1 MPRGPLACPLQAA
14 EITMSQLAEAALAA
28 WRFPCWTSALL
39 AATTALYLRGFVRV
53 HRQMPLRFPLSRLAF
68 YLAGIATLAIALISP
83 LEALDDRLLITH
95 MLQHLLLLLIAPP
108 LLLLGA
114 PQIPLVRAIPPA
126 FAKPTIGLIAKSR
139 ACRFFLASITH
150 PTGALTFFSLVM
162 LGWHLPGPFQ
172 LALRSDA
179 WHIAEHGCFILAG
192 TLFWYPIVSPWPA
205 AERCSRWA
213 LVPYLLIAD
222 VENSLLGA
230 FMVFSGRLLYPF
242 YAEVPRVVGITTIT
256 DQIVAG
262 AIMWV
267 PGSILLLVPAVAI
280 VVRAL
285 QPAKLARSRLDGY
298 ADDPS
303 LSAVIKRR
311 AV

>member
-1 MPRGPLACPLQAA
+1 V
-14 EITMSQLAEAALAA
+14 T
-28 WRFPCWTSALL
+28 
-39 AATTALYLRGFVRV
+39 LYLRGFIRV
-53 HRQMPLRFPLSRLAF
+53 HAQMPLRFPLSRLAF
-68 YLAGIATLAIALISP
+68 YLAGNATLAIALVSP

-126 FAKPTIGLIAKSR
+126 IAKRSIGLIAKSR
-139 ACRFFLASITH
+139 TCRSLLDSITH
-150 PTGALTFFSLVM
+150 PVGALIVFSAVM

-172 LALRSDA
+172 LALRSNG
-179 WHIAEHGCFILAG
+179 WHIAEHGCFIVAG
-192 TLFWYPIVSPWPA
+192 TFFWYPIVGPWPA

-222 VENSLLGA
+222 AENSVLGA
-230 FMVFSGRLLYPF
+230 FMVFTGQLLYPF
-242 YAEVPRVVGITTIT
+242 YAAVPRVAGISAIT

-267 PGSILLLVPAVAI
+267 PASIVLLVPAVII
-280 VVRAL
+280 VMRSLGPATL
-285 QPAKLARSRLDGY
+285 AQPNAGRS
-298 ADDPS
+298 ATI
-303 LSAVIKRR
+303 LS
-311 AV
+311 

>member
-1 MPRGPLACPLQAA
+1 
-14 EITMSQLAEAALAA
+14 MSQLAEAALAG
-28 WRFPCWTSALL
+28 WRFSWWTTIFLL
-39 AATTALYLRGFVRV
+39 FAVALYLRGFIRV
-53 HRQMPLRFPLSRLAF
+53 HRQMPLRFPLRRLAF
-68 YLAGIATLAIALISP
+68 YLAGNAALAIALVSP
-83 LEALDDRLLITH
+83 LEALDDCLLITH

-108 LLLLGA
+108 LILLGA

-126 FAKPTIGLIAKSR
+126 LAKPTIGVIAKSR
-139 ACRFFLASITH
+139 TCRILLDSLTH
-150 PTGALTFFSLVM
+150 PVGGLTLFTFMM

-172 LALRSDA
+172 LALRSNG
-179 WHIAEHGCFILAG
+179 WHIAEHGCFIIAG
-192 TLFWYPIVSPWPA
+192 TFFWYPIVQPWPA

-222 VENSLLGA
+222 AENSVLGA
-230 FMVFSGRLLYPF
+230 FMIFSGQLLYPF
-242 YAEVPRVVGITTIT
+242 YAEVPRLAGISPLT

-267 PGSILLLVPAVAI
+267 PMSILFLVPAVTI

-285 QPAKLARSRLDGY
+285 QPTTLAPTRANGFAND
-298 ADDPS
+298 AN

>member
-1 MPRGPLACPLQAA
+1 
-14 EITMSQLAEAALAA
+14 MSQLADAALAA
-28 WRFPCWTSALL
+28 WRFPWWTCAVLVVGV
-39 AATTALYLRGFVRV
+39 ALYLRGFVRV
-53 HRQMPLRFPLSRLAF
+53 YQQMPLRFQLRRLTF
-68 YLAGIATLAIALISP
+68 YLAGCATLAIALLSP

-114 PQIPLVRAIPPA
+114 PQIPLVRALPPGI
-126 FAKPTIGLIAKSR
+126 AKRTIGVIAKSR
-139 ACRFFLASITH
+139 TCRRLLDGLTH
-150 PTGALTFFSLVM
+150 PVGALVFFTLVM

-172 LALRSDA
+172 LALRSNC
-179 WHIAEHGCFILAG
+179 WHITEHGCFIVAG
-192 TLFWYPIVSPWPA
+192 TFFWYPIVRPWPA

-222 VENSLLGA
+222 AENSVLGA
-230 FMVFSGRLLYPF
+230 FMVFTGRLLYPF
-242 YAEVPRVVGITTIT
+242 YAEVPRVAGITTTT

-267 PGSILLLVPAVAI
+267 PASILLLVPAVAI

-285 QPAKLARSRLDGY
+285 QPGN
-298 ADDPS
+298 
-303 LSAVIKRR
+303 LSALPYRSTCTTKGM
-311 AV
+311 

>member
-1 MPRGPLACPLQAA
+1 
-14 EITMSQLAEAALAA
+14 MSQLAEAALAE
-28 WRFPCWTSALL
+28 WRFPWWTCALL
-39 AATTALYLRGFVRV
+39 VAGVALYLRGFVRV
-53 HRQMPLRFPLSRLAF
+53 HQQMPLRFPLRRLKF
-68 YLAGIATLAIALISP
+68 YLAGSATLAIALISP

-126 FAKPTIGLIAKSR
+126 IAKRTIGVIAKSR
-139 ACRFFLASITH
+139 TCRLLLDGITY
-150 PTGALTFFSLVM
+150 PAGALVLFTLVM

-172 LALRSDA
+172 LALRSNG
-179 WHIAEHGCFILAG
+179 WHIAEHGCFIVAG
-192 TLFWYPIVSPWPA
+192 TAFWYTIVRPWPA
-205 AERCSRWA
+205 TERCSQWA

-222 VENSLLGA
+222 AENSVLGA
-230 FMVFSGRLLYPF
+230 FMVFTGRLLYPF

-267 PGSILLLVPAVAI
+267 PGSIFLLVPAVAI

-285 QPAKLARSRLDGY
+285 QPASV
-298 ADDPS
+298 
-303 LSAVIKRR
+303 SA
-311 AV
+311 

>member
-1 MPRGPLACPLQAA
+1 
-14 EITMSQLAEAALAA
+14 MSQLAEAALAE
-28 WRFPCWTSALL
+28 WRFPWWTCAFLV
-39 AATTALYLRGFVRV
+39 AGVALYLRGFVRV
-53 HRQMPLRFPLSRLAF
+53 HQQMPLHFPLRRLTY
-68 YLAGIATLAIALISP
+68 YLAGSATLAVALISP

-126 FAKPTIGLIAKSR
+126 IAKRTIGVIAKSR
-139 ACRFFLASITH
+139 TCRRLLDGITH
-150 PTGALTFFSLVM
+150 PAGALVFFTVVM

-172 LALRSDA
+172 LALRSNG
-179 WHIAEHGCFILAG
+179 WHIAEHGCFIFAG
-192 TLFWYPIVSPWPA
+192 TLFWYPIVRPWPA
-205 AERCSRWA
+205 AERCSRWV

-222 VENSLLGA
+222 AENSVLGA
-230 FMVFSGRLLYPF
+230 FMVFTGRLLYPF
-242 YAEVPRVVGITTIT
+242 YTEVPRIAGITTIT

-267 PGSILLLVPAVAI
+267 PASILLLVPAVAI

-285 QPAKLARSRLDGY
+285 QPGSLGALPYRSTCTTKGM
-298 ADDPS
+298 
-303 LSAVIKRR
+303 
-311 AV
+311 